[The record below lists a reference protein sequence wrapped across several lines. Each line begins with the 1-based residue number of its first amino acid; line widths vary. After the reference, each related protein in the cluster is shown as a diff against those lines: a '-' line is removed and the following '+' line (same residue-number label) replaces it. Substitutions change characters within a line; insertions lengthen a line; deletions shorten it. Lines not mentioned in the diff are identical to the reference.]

1 VTLHGRACSDFFV
14 LLCTATP
21 TDLGAARTYRC
32 GPGFQRISS
41 GFQCRSSVVVL
52 VFFIFPKHLLRNR
65 RGILTHDTPCFFL
78 FLFFWGGVLASPCT
92 WMGHAQS
99 CVDAHDGDGA
109 RPSVQSY
116 LTPACMVCRG
126 MIIPGDRTAI
136 CRGGCQHMARLRSA
150 GVARDG
156 ETGRWKISSSISST
170 GRSDGEGEAYG
181 SARAALEAASGREK
195 RPGIVYEYTS
205 KVHRSCM
212 SSQRIRVAPLG
223 PGKQTLCK
231 HCVAFHNFNSGRSST
246 SERLSAYC
254 MERAQLDRERTGQDH
269 YPACSPPPSSPS
281 LECAKPE
288 LRLTTEPTTESGLQ
302 KTSTENQQDLCNRV
316 IIAQVEKQR
325 DAHHRRRESL
335 KADQSKNMAV
345 LKQACQ
351 VALAAD
357 ARACACKDASR
368 MRFLQQDA
376 KFAYLF
382 VNQCVPDAIRAAE
395 TLRCHIVERTHDYCY
410 DPREKESD
418 AVAASALDESVL
430 QLCALQR
437 RYKARTAFFQE
448 KVDGQ
453 N

>member
-1 VTLHGRACSDFFV
+1 MFFV
-14 LLCTATP
+14 FASASLCS
-21 TDLGAARTYRC
+21 R
-32 GPGFQRISS
+32 
-41 GFQCRSSVVVL
+41 
-52 VFFIFPKHLLRNR
+52 
-65 RGILTHDTPCFFL
+65 
-78 FLFFWGGVLASPCT
+78 
-92 WMGHAQS
+92 MGHAQS

-109 RPSVQSY
+109 RPAVQSY

-150 GVARDG
+150 GVTRDG
-156 ETGRWKISSSISST
+156 ETGRWKISST

-195 RPGIVYEYTS
+195 RPGVVYEYTS

-223 PGKQTLCK
+223 PRKQTLCK

-269 YPACSPPPSSPS
+269 HPVLSLPPSSPPS
-281 LECAKPE
+281 DCAKPE
-288 LRLTTEPTTESGLQ
+288 PRPTLEPTTGSGL
-302 KTSTENQQDLCNRV
+302 KKMSTENQQDLCNRVCNRV

-368 MRFLQQDA
+368 VRFLQQDA

-395 TLRCHIVERTHDYCY
+395 TLRSHIVERAHDYCY

-418 AVAASALDESVL
+418 AVAVSALDESVL

-437 RYKARTAFFQE
+437 RYEARTAFFQE
-448 KVDGQ
+448 K
-453 N
+453 